1 MIQRQSHSI
10 HGKLNMLVNIYIYK
24 KYIDNYIIGL
34 QLMTMKLLH
43 QLKVIIPFYIKNKEI
58 NVKKILARKMVIQIP
73 LSHRGGFHPCT
84 QPPWQLPVFLSHV
97 LNM

>member
-34 QLMTMKLLH
+34 QLMTMTLLH
-43 QLKVIIPFYIKNKEI
+43 QLKVIIPFYIKNEEI
-58 NVKKILARKMVIQIP
+58 NV
-73 LSHRGGFHPCT
+73 
-84 QPPWQLPVFLSHV
+84 
-97 LNM
+97 